1 MTKLGLLR
9 FLILILLIP
18 TAKAQKVKYKDL
30 YGLLSTKQYEA
41 AEPFL
46 KRYIRETTD
55 NPNAYLYMGIVFQEK
70 SMKDDFLRNTS
81 RMISSIDSAV
91 IFYDKAYKT
100 ITEKE
105 VKKNSE
111 YYQAYNRRD
120 LRTGEF
126 GVKLSDIQFDL
137 EKRMEGLRERK
148 DRVKMAKHYFALS
161 DSLYK
166 KASAMYKTL
175 QTQYPGTKEFYLRA
189 DEETIRKL
197 GSLSNKFD
205 SCMKAFDQY
214 KSSLAVVGKT
224 GYNQVLTPQEISD
237 FKKDGATDADFYKD
251 NIAAWDYTKFA
262 ARSKQAIETDILPTR
277 KHLITY
283 DVEINKL
290 REKLSGNIVSVKND
304 LTGLVDKL
312 LLDQLKKYDKEPL
325 PMELFS
331 LKIADLE
338 YRSTVIENKQRPD
351 SLDMHVKLSLIKKEI
366 DALHKLDTIAS
377 KLAGEDLE
385 SRALDYEYFIKN
397 TYGTVAVLKSFV
409 STSKQFAARE
419 LRFKDAKFAHAK
431 ESLRWIVNGTD
442 SIPLFIQNVNSKFK
456 PLEVIEE
463 KYTAG
468 IHYADSLSPS
478 GYLYTISPARTPEVK
493 VTFAVDKSSFKRSRL
508 STLKSLTF
516 SDAAGQ
522 LYFVLIYNDQINKD
536 MKIQATLAKIYK
548 SDGLAWSLNYPLDF
562 IPKEINFKA
571 DSGEL
576 TIKGEGDLQST
587 IDKSGKV
594 VN

>member
-9 FLILILLIP
+9 FLIFVLLIH

-46 KRYIRETTD
+46 KRYLRETTD

-70 SMKDDFLRNTS
+70 SMKDDILRNTS
-81 RMISSIDSAV
+81 RMISSMDSAV
-91 IFYDKAYKT
+91 IFYDKAYKS

-105 VKKNSE
+105 VRKNSE

-148 DRVKMAKHYFALS
+148 DRVKMVKHYFTLS

-166 KASAMYKTL
+166 KSNALYKTL
-175 QTQYPGTKEFYLRA
+175 QAQYPGTKEFYLRA

-197 GSLSNKFD
+197 GMLVNRFD
-205 SCMKAFDQY
+205 SCTKAFDQY
-214 KSSLAVVGKT
+214 KSSLTVVGKT
-224 GYNQVLTPQEISD
+224 GYNQVLTLREIGD
-237 FKKDGATDADFYKD
+237 FRKDGAAAADFYKD
-251 NIAAWDYTKFA
+251 EVAVWDYNKFVTQS
-262 ARSKQAIETDILPTR
+262 RQAIENDILPTR

-283 DVEINKL
+283 DAEINKL
-290 REKLSGNIVSVKND
+290 REKLSGNTVSVKND
-304 LTGLVDKL
+304 LTGLIDKL
-312 LLDQLKKYDKEPL
+312 LMDQLRKYDKEPL

-338 YRSTVIENKQRPD
+338 YRSTVIEDKQRPD
-351 SLDMHVKLSLIKKEI
+351 STDMHVKLSMIKKEI
-366 DALHKLDTIAS
+366 EGLHKLDTIAS
-377 KLAGEDLE
+377 KLSEEDLD
-385 SRALDYEYFIKN
+385 SRALDYEYFVKN

-419 LRFKDAKFAHAK
+419 LKIKEARLSRTT

-442 SIPLFIQNVNSKFK
+442 SIPLFSQDARSKFK
-456 PLEVIEE
+456 PLEVLEE
-463 KYTAG
+463 KYTTG
-468 IHYADSLSPS
+468 IHYADSLNPS
-478 GYLYTISPARTPEVK
+478 GYLYTISATRVPEVK
-493 VTFAVDKSSFKRSRL
+493 VSFPVDKASFKLSRL
-508 STLKSLTF
+508 NTSKALTF
-516 SDAAGQ
+516 SDTAGQ
-522 LYFVLIYNDQINKD
+522 LYFVLIYTDQAGKD
-536 MKIQATLAKIYK
+536 KKVAATLAKIYK
-548 SDGLAWSLNYPLDF
+548 SDGLAWSQNYQLDF
-562 IPKEINFKA
+562 IPKELAFKS

-576 TIKGEGDLQST
+576 TIMGEGTQQST
-587 IDKSGKV
+587 MDKTGKLV
-594 VN
+594 K